1 MYLMTPVFCFHL
13 SITIFL
19 ALSLLLT
26 ALQQSYNYLVE
37 FRIITGGG
45 VSYLQTIGILWYVI
59 WVLGAFVI
67 IPLYYVSIHNI

>member
-1 MYLMTPVFCFHL
+1 
-13 SITIFL
+13 
-19 ALSLLLT
+19 LT

-45 VSYLQTIGILWYVI
+45 ASYLQAIGIIWYVVWI
-59 WVLGAFVI
+59 LGVVVI